1 MFEVQSWILGA
12 SSLLDRQAPSLVTLM
27 HFSLTILWASFHTK
41 THVPIIFDWLPDSLS
56 HL

>member
-41 THVPIIFDWLPDSLS
+41 RHVPIIFDWLPDSLS